1 MWDRKVE
8 GGFPELKILVS
19 IASPVIYDTHE
30 FSRNSAF
37 ATNYSLVNRWD
48 IQTSLNLLSCGCMYL
63 LLRILLYLSGSRL

>member
-19 IASPVIYDTHE
+19 IAAPQSYMILKT

-37 ATNYSLVNRWD
+37 VTNYSLVNRWG
-48 IQTSLNLLSCGCMYL
+48 IQTSMNLRSCIYL
-63 LLRILLYLSGSRL
+63 LCINLVSGF